1 MLGWKGQEG
10 RISLYDNAKACPE
23 AGRRAKARERGQKV
37 KRRKPAM
44 RRGKR
49 RQRTRGRGL
58 VSSLGIILW
67 LIIPVFLVPP
77 AMPPSRAATLEEKQ
91 REAERIRAR
100 IKALEEE
107 SRRLADEYNAVLT
120 EYEVVRT
127 QAEENRRQ
135 LEKAQKDY
143 LRARDLLQ
151 RRIRSMYM
159 EGETSTL
166 EVFLESTSLDDLLSR
181 YNFFSSIGIRDRR
194 IMMEAKRLRDEIQ
207 QRQAEL
213 ERQKRRQEELLAELG
228 AKRASLEASLQ
239 EQQKLLD
246 SVSQEILQLVA
257 QMAAGETGRSVSIK
271 DFIFPV
277 AGPCTF
283 SNDWHAPRRGH
294 LHQGNDIF
302 APMGTPCVAC
312 VSGTVT
318 QLQGGN
324 AGLYIRLS
332 GDDGNV
338 YYYMHLQRFGASGHV
353 SAGTVIGYVGDTG
366 NAQGGPPHLH
376 FEIRPGGGSPIN
388 PYPILL
394 AAYRVYTR

>member
-1 MLGWKGQEG
+1 MVKT
-10 RISLYDNAKACPE
+10 
-23 AGRRAKARERGQKV
+23 
-37 KRRKPAM
+37 KRREPTEPSSPGAL
-44 RRGKR
+44 RR
-49 RQRTRGRGL
+49 
-58 VSSLGIILW
+58 IIYWPVVLFMAITA
-67 LIIPVFLVPP
+67 IIPP
-77 AMPPSRAATLEEKQ
+77 ASAGAATLEQKQ

-100 IKALEEE
+100 IQELEEE

-120 EYEVVRT
+120 EYEVV
-127 QAEENRRQ
+127 QAQASENQRR

-143 LRARDLLQ
+143 RRARNILQ
-151 RRIRSMYM
+151 RRLRSMYM
-159 EGETSTL
+159 EGESSTL

-194 IMMEAKRLRDEIQ
+194 IMAEAKRLRDEIQ
-207 QRQAEL
+207 ERQSEL
-213 ERQKRRQEELLAELG
+213 EQQKRRQEELLAELSS
-228 AKRASLEASLQ
+228 KRASMEASLQ
-239 EQQKLLD
+239 EQQKLLE
-246 SVSQEILQLVA
+246 SVSQEIMQLVA
-257 QMAAGETGRSVSIK
+257 QMAKGQTGRAIAINGFV
-271 DFIFPV
+271 FPV

-312 VSGTVT
+312 VNGTVT

-324 AGLYIRLS
+324 AGLYVRLA

-338 YYYMHLQRFGASGHV
+338 YYYMHLQRFGASGRV
-353 SAGTVIGYVGDTG
+353 TAGTVIGYVGDTG
-366 NAQGGPPHLH
+366 NAKGGSPHLH

-394 AAYRVYTR
+394 AAYRGYAR